1 MENEVENKKDID
13 AYFAATGLNKTGNQK
28 KQDKRAR
35 LIKLIEIA
43 FPSLAAVLL
52 GLLILMPSLKE
63 TKDTVKLDITLP
75 KKSELEKLHMEQS
88 DLTITDKS
96 NKVNHFMAD
105 NLDET
110 APGSKVVKLTNPR
123 GNIPSGEKDS
133 YDIRAPVGYYNQNT
147 NTLTLEQNAVLKYS
161 AGMTAKTEKLSY
173 NFGKNYGE
181 STTPT
186 HGEGYLGT
194 LDSQGFKFYKDQNL
208 MIFTGKTHIV
218 IDEKQ
223 LKG

>member
-1 MENEVENKKDID
+1 MENKKDID
-13 AYFAATGLNKTGNQK
+13 AYFAVTGLNKTNRMPK
-28 KQDKRAR
+28 EDKRAR

-43 FPSLAAVLL
+43 FPSLAALLL
-52 GLLILMPSLKE
+52 GLLILMPSFKE
-63 TKDTVKLDITLP
+63 TKDTFELDITLP

-88 DLTITDKS
+88 DLTITDKN
-96 NKVNHFMAD
+96 NKVNHFTAD

-110 APGSKVVKLTNPR
+110 SPGSKVVKLTNPK
-123 GNIPSGEKDS
+123 GYIPSGDKENYK
-133 YDIRAPVGYYNQNT
+133 IEAPVGYYNQNA
-147 NTLTLEQNAVLKYS
+147 NTLTLEQTAVLKYS

-173 NFGKNYGE
+173 DFGKNYGE

>member
-1 MENEVENKKDID
+1 MENKKDID
-13 AYFAATGLNKTGNQK
+13 AYFAVTGLNKTNRMSK
-28 KQDKRAR
+28 EDKRAR

-43 FPSLAAVLL
+43 FPSLAALLL
-52 GLLILMPSLKE
+52 GLLILMPSFKE
-63 TKDTVKLDITLP
+63 TKDTFELDITLP

-88 DLTITDKS
+88 DLTITDKN
-96 NKVNHFMAD
+96 NKVNHFTAD

-110 APGSKVVKLTNPR
+110 SPGSKVVKLTNPK
-123 GNIPSGEKDS
+123 GYIPSGDKENYK
-133 YDIRAPVGYYNQNT
+133 IEAPVGYYNQNA
-147 NTLTLEQNAVLKYS
+147 NRLTLEQTAVLKYS

-173 NFGKNYGE
+173 DFGKNYGE